1 MEEVTVITMHTRSI
15 VGLNVMK
22 VMYLVI
28 LFIVIIEPV
37 WVTVVGVEAIQY
49 AILGNVPVYHP
60 IVQFKCL
67 RHHVYHI
74 TS

>member
-1 MEEVTVITMHTRSI
+1 MEEVTVFTMHTRNV

-22 VMYLVI
+22 VMYLV
-28 LFIVIIEPV
+28 LVIIKPV
-37 WVTVVGVEAIQY
+37 WVTLVGVEAIQY
-49 AILGNVPVYHP
+49 VILGNVPVYHP
-60 IVQFKCL
+60 IIQFKCL